1 MGIQNNYKKRG
12 GLLRMKDK
20 IFWLDG
26 FEGKAKG
33 GLYVRSEIAIELA
46 EYEKKFGVKIA
57 GLGIEKDYAG
67 SNSERPSWNLEL
79 IVEEK

>member
-1 MGIQNNYKKRG
+1 
-12 GLLRMKDK
+12 MKDK

-57 GLGIEKDYAG
+57 GLGIEKDYD
-67 SNSERPSWNLEL
+67 SEKPSWNLEL
-79 IVEEK
+79 IVEEE